1 MGPAAKN
8 RGQPLRQGG
17 RRTPLVPL
25 CFFLLVFSSP
35 LQAQS
40 TAPSPGKGLRP
51 GSSASEERGEE
62 VNLPPPSQRKTVDR
76 IVAITNDE
84 IITLY
89 DLMQAGAPI
98 FDRIAA
104 EYEGAAREA
113 KMKAAMSDLLDKMI
127 DYKLIEQQARKIG
140 ITVAEKEIDRQ
151 LEELKKSQ
159 NLTQEQ
165 LEMALARD
173 GMTLADYRKEIRT
186 RLLTSRY
193 VEYLVR
199 QRVKITEEKLRQYY
213 TQNLDRFRQSGGGDV
228 RIADLFLPYPQ
239 GDATGK
245 EEVIEEAR
253 RIRQEIAAG
262 LPFMEAV
269 RKYSEGYNIAEGGDL
284 GFLELDQLQ
293 PEFRE
298 ALEGLEPGEISDP
311 IETERGLHLLQLIEV
326 RNAPILPFEQV
337 KSQIMSELYQKE
349 YQKMLSNLSQEL

>member
-1 MGPAAKN
+1 MGLTAKN
-8 RGQPLRQGG
+8 RGHALRQRGA
-17 RRTPLVPL
+17 RVTL
-25 CFFLLVFSSP
+25 CLLLLTSPGFLLAKSAASSQGEKLGEQSP
-35 LQAQS
+35 THAENRAQA
-40 TAPSPGKGLRP
+40 P
-51 GSSASEERGEE
+51 
-62 VNLPPPSQRKTVDR
+62 LPPPSQRKTVNR

-89 DLMQAGAPI
+89 DLLQAGAPI
-98 FDRIAA
+98 FDRIEA
-104 EYEGAAREA
+104 EYEGAARDA

-140 ITVAEKEIDRQ
+140 ITVEEKEIDRQ

-213 TQNLDRFRQSGGGDV
+213 TQHLDRFRQAGGGDV
-228 RIADLFLPYPQ
+228 RIADIFLPFPD
-239 GDATGK
+239 GGEAAK
-245 EEVIEEAR
+245 EKVVEEAR
-253 RIRQEIAAG
+253 RIRKEIEGG
-262 LPFMEAV
+262 LPFAEAV

-284 GFLELDQLQ
+284 GFLKLDQLQ

-298 ALEGLEPGEISDP
+298 ALEGLKPGGISDP